1 MTMTPIISIVGKS
14 NSGKTTLIEKLIP
27 EFNRRGYRVGT
38 VKHDVHGFEVDREGK
53 DSWRHRK
60 AGAYSTIISSPQQI
74 ALIRTM
80 KDDTPLDEIRDRFIQ
95 DVDIIIAE
103 GYKKGTAP
111 KVEVF
116 RKEVHKEP
124 LCTAED
130 HLLALVSNQSFDL
143 GVPCLDLDDGTGV
156 VDIVERTLLTPRT
169 LQNAHLK
176 VNGKHVPLTPF
187 IASFIEGSIRGMVS
201 TLKGCDHSQSIE
213 IAIGPS
219 KND

>member
-1 MTMTPIISIVGKS
+1 MIPIISIVGKS

-38 VKHDVHGFEVDREGK
+38 VKHDVHGFEVDKEGK

-80 KDDTPLDEIRDRFIQ
+80 NNDTPLDEIRDRFIQ

-103 GYKKGTAP
+103 GYKKGTTP

-116 RKEVHKEP
+116 RKEVHREP
-124 LCTAED
+124 LCTGED

-143 GVPCLDLDDGTGV
+143 GVPCLDLNDSKGV
-156 VDIVERTLLTPRT
+156 VDILESTLLTPRA
-169 LQNAHLK
+169 LQNVHLK

-201 TLKGCDHSQSIE
+201 TLKGCDHSKSIE
-213 IAIGPS
+213 LAIKPS

>member
-1 MTMTPIISIVGKS
+1 MIPIVSIVGKS

-27 EFNRRGYRVGT
+27 ELHRRGYRVGT
-38 VKHDVHGFEVDREGK
+38 VKHDVHGFEVDKEGK

-74 ALIRTM
+74 ALVRTM
-80 KDDTPLDEIRDRFIQ
+80 NYDAPLEEIRDRFIQ

-103 GYKKGTAP
+103 GYKKGSTP

-124 LCTAED
+124 LCTGED
-130 HLLALVSNQSFDL
+130 HLLALVSNQCFDL
-143 GVPCLDLDDGTGV
+143 GVPCLDLNDSKGV
-156 VDIVERTLLTPRT
+156 VDIVESTLLNPRA
-169 LQNAHLK
+169 LQNVHLK

-187 IASFIEGSIRGMVS
+187 IASFIEGSLRGMVS
-201 TLKGCDHSQSIE
+201 TLKGCNHSKSIE
-213 IAIGPS
+213 LAIGPS
-219 KND
+219 KNE

>member
-1 MTMTPIISIVGKS
+1 MIPIISIVGKS

-80 KDDTPLDEIRDRFIQ
+80 NYDAPLEDIRDRFIQ

-103 GYKKGTAP
+103 GYKKGTTP

-124 LCTAED
+124 LCTGED
-130 HLLALVSNQSFDL
+130 HLLALVSNQCFDL
-143 GVPCLDLDDGTGV
+143 GVPCLELNDSKGV
-156 VDIVERTLLTPRT
+156 VDILESTLLTPRT
-169 LQNAHLK
+169 LRNVHLK

-201 TLKGCDHSQSIE
+201 TLKGCDHLKSIE
-213 IAIGPS
+213 LVITPS